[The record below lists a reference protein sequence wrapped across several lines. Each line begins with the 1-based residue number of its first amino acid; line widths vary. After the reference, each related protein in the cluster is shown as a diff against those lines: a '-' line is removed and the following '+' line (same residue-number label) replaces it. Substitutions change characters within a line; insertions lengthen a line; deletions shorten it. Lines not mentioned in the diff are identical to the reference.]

1 VGLLMYASSSRK
13 DKDTMIKGIGK
24 AYVIDPTVIL
34 LYFLGNKR
42 ASEFIDSILDENAIG
57 YILEP
62 CMAMLFQKLTQ
73 YLGYT
78 DASSRLEAIKNSN
91 IRLINIDFDLIRDA
105 GRIKAM
111 NPSMPML
118 YAYIIALAKRFN
130 AVIVTADKNIR
141 TDECAVEYI
150 DIEDRLHNYTSY

>member
-1 VGLLMYASSSRK
+1 MYAINSGK
-13 DKDTMIKGIGK
+13 DMDTMVKGIRK
-24 AYVIDPTVIL
+24 AYVIDSTVIL
-34 LYFLGNKR
+34 LYFLGNKK
-42 ASEFIDSILDENAIG
+42 ASEVIGSILDGNAIG

-62 CMAMLFQKLTQ
+62 CIAELFQKLTQ

-78 DASSRLEAIKNSN
+78 VASSRLEAIKNSN
-91 IRLINIDFDLIRDA
+91 IRLVNIDFDLIRDA

>member
-1 VGLLMYASSSRK
+1 MYAINSGK
-13 DKDTMIKGIGK
+13 DMDTMVKGIRK
-24 AYVIDPTVIL
+24 AYVIDSTVIL
-34 LYFLGNKR
+34 LYFLGNKK
-42 ASEFIDSILDENAIG
+42 ASEVIGSILDENAIG

-62 CMAMLFQKLTQ
+62 CIAELFQKLTQ

-78 DASSRLEAIKNSN
+78 VASSRLEAIKNSN

-111 NPSMPML
+111 NPSMSML
-118 YAYIIALAKRFN
+118 YAYMIALAKRFN

-150 DIEDRLHNYTSY
+150 DIEDRLLTY